1 MANNFGVDRAY
12 LAKKFVPVLDEVYKT
27 ASKTSILDGAAE
39 LAREGAN
46 ANELIIPM
54 LAMDGLANYS
64 RDNGYVDGDV
74 TMTNATY
81 KCNYDRGRMFSVD
94 NLDNQ
99 ESFNIAF
106 GRLAGEFIRTKVVPE
121 LDAWRLSTY
130 AAKSG
135 IGAVESGANLTTAA
149 NLISALRKGLQTM
162 DNAEVPYENRV
173 LFIASGLHDL
183 IDDQDLTKSNK
194 ALSAF
199 SQIVKMPQGRFHEGV
214 QLTANGAGGFTTTGA
229 ALNFMIVHK
238 PAVIQYQKH
247 VAPKVIAPDQNQ
259 KADAWKYGYRTVGIA
274 DVYANKVLGIYKHM
288 APTSTT

>member
-1 MANNFGVDRAY
+1 MANNFGVDREY

-54 LAMDGLANYS
+54 LDMDGLADYS

-130 AAKSG
+130 AAKAG
-135 IGAVESGANLTTAA
+135 IGAVEAGANLTTAA

-194 ALSAF
+194 VLSAF

-274 DVYANKVLGIYKHM
+274 DVYKNKVLGIYKHM
-288 APTSTT
+288 ATA